1 MAKARSSSVINVLIA
16 GDTKKFKKALGRA
29 GGSLADFSKKVGQVG
44 LAAGAAFAGIGAKS
58 IGLAVDFEESLSK
71 ANQIFGDAAKGI
83 ETSAKGAASAVG
95 LSQAEF
101 LEAASSFGVFGK
113 AAGLTGDDLST
124 FSTDLVTLSADVASF
139 NNLKPED
146 ALAKLNAGLRGS
158 VEPLQSIGGLM
169 TAAAVEAEGLNMG
182 LIEQGEKLSEGQK
195 IMARHRLIM
204 QQLGS
209 QGATGDFARTSEGL
223 ANTQRILNA
232 RLKNLGITLG
242 RVLLPIAEKMADWI
256 GRLITKFE
264 EWTPALKNAANA
276 VVDFLTPVK
285 ETVNRWLPIVANW
298 LKDVIADTVIP
309 ALVTAFNTVKDVITD
324 KVIPVFK
331 EIYNTVAPALV
342 TAFNAVKDA
351 ITDNVIP
358 AIEDLIEWSQ
368 DKIPAAFDATIEH
381 IKKYKDEYIALGAA
395 IGGVVVAIG
404 LLKAAIA
411 VSAAFKAAAAG
422 ITALF
427 ALMASPLLLAALAIA
442 VVVGTIT
449 YLALK
454 SESFRNTLGGMWDFF
469 LDKIKE
475 VKRGVELTID
485 LIQKL
490 IDLIKK
496 IPDIDPV
503 KMADPTG
510 GGIVDALTNPALGVA
525 KGIQKIWPF
534 ANGGIVTQ
542 PTLGLIGEAGPE
554 AVIPLNQMG
563 AMGTTNITVNM
574 PAGADGNDIVAAL
587 EAYVRRNGSIPLA
600 TNNLVRK

>member
-1 MAKARSSSVINVLIA
+1 MAKKTSIINVVVA
-16 GDTKKFKKALGRA
+16 GDSKKLRKSLGNA
-29 GGSLADFSKKVGQVG
+29 KQSLADFSKKVGQVG
-44 LAAGAAFAGIGAKS
+44 VAAGVAFAGLGAKS
-58 IGLAVDFEESLSK
+58 VGLAVDFEESLSK
-71 ANQIFGDAAKGI
+71 AQQIFGDAAKGI
-83 ETSAKGAASAVG
+83 EANAKGAASAVG

-158 VEPLQSIGGLM
+158 VEPLQSIGVLM

-195 IMARHRLIM
+195 IMARHSLIM

-324 KVIPVFK
+324 KVIP
-331 EIYNTVAPALV
+331 
-342 TAFNAVKDA
+342 AFESMWDWSKVKL
-351 ITDNVIP
+351 P
-358 AIEDLIEWSQ
+358 E
-368 DKIPAAFDATIEH
+368 AFDKTKEH
-381 IKKYKDEYIALGAA
+381 IKSHKELYASL
-395 IGGVVVAIG
+395 
-404 LLKAAIA
+404 A
-411 VSAAFKAAAAG
+411 VG
-422 ITALF
+422 ILF
-427 ALMASPLLLAALAIA
+427 AALAFKVLKTVMVVTSAMKTFLALFGVTLGPAILLALAIVA
-442 VVVGTIT
+442 VVGAIT

-454 SESFRNTLGGMWDFF
+454 SESFRDTVRGVWGFF
-469 LDKIKE
+469 IDKIKE
-475 VKRGVELTID
+475 VKEGVELVITAVE
-485 LIQKL
+485 KL

-496 IPDIDPV
+496 IPKIDPV

-510 GGIVDALTNPALGVA
+510 GGIVDALTNPALSVA